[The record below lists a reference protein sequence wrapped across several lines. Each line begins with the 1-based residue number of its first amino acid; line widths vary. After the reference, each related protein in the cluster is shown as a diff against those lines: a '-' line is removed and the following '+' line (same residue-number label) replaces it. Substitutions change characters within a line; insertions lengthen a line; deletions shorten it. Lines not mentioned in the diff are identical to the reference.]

1 MTPAHGG
8 ACTTAKEQRMEMLD
22 MAKGTATGK
31 DVLEAGLTEVSKL
44 RPALTSCG
52 FKLGKIEI
60 GVAASPSITV
70 TIERTHGNALSLATM
85 LEKQDLTSTQRALVT
100 SVHKAYAMAEMIR
113 GTGHEVEGVRI
124 ALGVHPAVTIVL
136 ASAEAPA
143 ELKEIPST
151 DEDPAQPPAP
161 ADEAG
166 VPTPAERTLASAGR
180 TTVIG
185 PGMPV
190 AQTAPRPAVRPSR
203 PPVPPPERIVT
214 LDPEDTLIEP
224 STDREAADAQRPLVP
239 APPAFRREVPEPP
252 PQAQPSAQPAQ
263 PPAQPPPQAQP
274 PAQPPPQAQPP
285 AQPQPP
291 APPPQAQPPA
301 QPQPP
306 VPPPPQA
313 QPPAQPPPQAQPPA
327 QPQPPVPPPPQA
339 QPPAQPQPPVPP
351 PPQAQPPA
359 QPQPQAQL
367 QPPPQQP
374 VPRPAVEG
382 QPPAATQIDR
392 ELAPAQPAALPPT
405 QMESARVPMAS
416 DGYAAPPPVSPHAG
430 SWVLVTW
437 SDGNRY
443 RGQVLNATAGQCLVQ
458 FEDGACHWVPV
469 SHLSST

>member
-1 MTPAHGG
+1 
-8 ACTTAKEQRMEMLD
+8 MEMLD

-136 ASAEAPA
+136 ASAETPA
-143 ELKEIPST
+143 ELEQIPST
-151 DEDPAQPPAP
+151 DEDPAQPPAR
-161 ADEAG
+161 ADEAE

-190 AQTAPRPAVRPSR
+190 AQTAPRPAGRSSR

-224 STDREAADAQRPLVP
+224 STDREADDAQRPLVP
-239 APPAFRREVPEPP
+239 APPAFRGEVPEQQSPEPP

-263 PPAQPPPQAQP
+263 PPA
-274 PAQPPPQAQPP
+274 PPPQAQPP

-291 APPPQAQPPA
+291 APPP
-301 QPQPP
+301 
-306 VPPPPQA
+306 
-313 QPPAQPPPQAQPPA
+313 PPAQPPPQAQPPA

-416 DGYAAPPPVSPHAG
+416 DGYAAPPPVGPHAG